1 MTVPTETKCWVMA
14 RKPQGLPTY
23 SGEDPT
29 FELTTKALPEL
40 KPDQVLVEA
49 LYLSNDPAQRTWMS
63 LDVAAKRHYSKPGTS
78 LPTLL
83 VRLCAQY

>member
-1 MTVPTETKCWVMA
+1 MLGHGTEAT
-14 RKPQGLPTY
+14 GSSNLF
-23 SGEDPT
+23 GENAT

-63 LDVAAKRHYSKPGTS
+63 LDVAAKRHYSKPGDS
-78 LPTLL
+78 LHSRL
-83 VRLCAQY
+83 VRLGVQY